1 MRVFLDANILFSA
14 ADPGSATRRVLEVLL
29 KHVEAV
35 TNPHAVE
42 EAGRNLGI
50 KRPQHSADFK
60 KLIKRVHIS
69 NTFAFIN
76 DPDIQ
81 LSKEDIPILG
91 GAVGSRCTHLW
102 TGDKRHF
109 GKFFGKTVEGV
120 VIVDGIRLADELI
133 DLGWLP

>member
-14 ADPGSATRRVLEVLL
+14 ADPVSATRRLLDILLE
-29 KHVEAV
+29 HAEAV

-42 EAGRNLGI
+42 EAGRNLEI
-50 KRPQHSADFK
+50 KRPQYIADFK
-60 KLIKRVHIS
+60 KLLRRLHITHALADVTDPKVH
-69 NTFAFIN
+69 
-76 DPDIQ
+76 

-109 GKFFGKTVEGV
+109 NRLYGKTIEGV
-120 VIVDGIRLADELI
+120 VIVDGIRLVEVLI
-133 DLGWLP
+133 ELGWVP